1 MLILTAIAAL
11 AFIAVHLFIGRLT
24 FLEGK
29 PRHALLS
36 FAGGVAVAYI
46 FLHVLPELAA
56 HQQTFAHELDL
67 SDSAAEAWVYLVS
80 LAGLVVFFGLESA
93 ARRSRG
99 RRLKATGESRLERE
113 VKALHLGS
121 FFFFN
126 FLIGYLLLHREQTGY
141 WSLAIY
147 AAAMLLHLA
156 TSDFGQRQEHAAD
169 YDAETR
175 WVLVAGIAAGWL
187 VGALDRH
194 VPEIVIG
201 FLFAFLAGGVILNT
215 LKEELPEDKDSRFLP
230 FAAGTAAYAVL
241 LLVLR

>member
-1 MLILTAIAAL
+1 MLIPAAIAAL

-93 ARRSRG
+93 ARRSRASAA
-99 RRLKATGESRLERE
+99 RRSCSCCASRSQTTCARSPPRSAARRSATR
-113 VKALHLGS
+113 
-121 FFFFN
+121 
-126 FLIGYLLLHREQTGY
+126 
-141 WSLAIY
+141 
-147 AAAMLLHLA
+147 
-156 TSDFGQRQEHAAD
+156 
-169 YDAETR
+169 
-175 WVLVAGIAAGWL
+175 
-187 VGALDRH
+187 
-194 VPEIVIG
+194 
-201 FLFAFLAGGVILNT
+201 
-215 LKEELPEDKDSRFLP
+215 
-230 FAAGTAAYAVL
+230 
-241 LLVLR
+241 